1 MSFTPELVA
10 ELEVLALFDLE
21 STLEG
26 LKIHQ
31 TAGPVLVAAAQRL
44 YDKDLINQPD
54 GGYLTSLG
62 RDAAEHVQ
70 GLLFILNSES
80 KLGEKLAELA

>member
-31 TAGPVLVAAAQRL
+31 HAAPEKIAAAQRL
-44 YDKDLINQPD
+44 FDKKLIDQPD

-62 RDAAEHVQ
+62 SDAAEAVQ
-70 GLLFILNSES
+70 VLLSILVES
-80 KLGEKLAELA
+80 KEVA

>member
-31 TAGPVLVAAAQRL
+31 HAAPEKIAAAQRL
-44 YDKDLINQPD
+44 FDKKLIDQPD

-62 RDAAEHVQ
+62 RDAAESVQ
-70 GLLFILNSES
+70 VLLSILVES
-80 KLGEKLAELA
+80 KEVA

>member
-31 TAGPVLVAAAQRL
+31 HAAPEKIAAAQRL
-44 YDKDLINQPD
+44 FYKKLIDQPD

-62 RDAAEHVQ
+62 RDAAEAVQ
-70 GLLFILNSES
+70 VLLSILVES
-80 KLGEKLAELA
+80 KEVA

>member
-31 TAGPVLVAAAQRL
+31 TADPQRIAAAQRL

-62 RDAAEHVQ
+62 RDAVEQVQ
-70 GLLFILNSES
+70 KLLYILTSEPKLS
-80 KLGEKLAELA
+80 KKLAESA

>member
-1 MSFTPELVA
+1 MSYTPELVA

-31 TAGPVLVAAAQRL
+31 TADPQRIAAAQRL

-54 GGYLTSLG
+54 GGYLPSLG

-70 GLLFILNSES
+70 GLLLILTSES
-80 KLGEKLAELA
+80 KLGEKLAEIA

>member
-10 ELEVLALFDLE
+10 ELEVLALFDLG
-21 STLEG
+21 STFEG
-26 LKIHQ
+26 VKIHQ
-31 TAGPVLVAAAQRL
+31 TADPKVIDAAQRL
-44 YDKDLINQPD
+44 FDKELIDQRD

-70 GLLFILNSES
+70 GLLLILNSKS
-80 KLGEKLAELA
+80 KTDEKLAEPA